1 MCVRER
7 ERERKREGMKEGV
20 KKERRQSLQKIQI
33 KNGEYVLKKKG
44 LGGSLKKYRYKGRSL
59 ILFCSVRVTI
69 SMFTCRGKGARGE
82 LVSDA
87 ARS

>member
-1 MCVRER
+1 MRER
-7 ERERKREGMKEGV
+7 EREGGTEGGSKEG
-20 KKERRQSLQKIQI
+20 KKSLQKIQI

-44 LGGSLKKYRYKGRSL
+44 LGGSLKKYRYEGRSL